1 MKKMIVFLLAVTLL
15 GTTLIGC
22 SPKKTLIETLDDGFT
37 DFLDAENFVH
47 SSSQIS
53 FREQVEQYTYNG
65 QPLKDVLQVIYHDGL
80 TGGECSGKGE
90 HFGYTNNYE
99 RKLFSRKV
107 NYTNSFYT
115 QVALDNLTLP
125 YGIDF
130 DDTITE
136 VFEKMDV
143 TLDAE
148 QDFVA
153 DDEKKDATIMTL
165 YEEDGRTLVLRN
177 YLQDKST
184 KKHTYNFVLTY
195 QETYRSTRSNG
206 KKTNVT
212 RTVTLSFG
220 TDDVLDEMNVSVKEN
235 YKK

>member
-53 FREQVEQYTYNG
+53 FRDQVEQYTYNG
-65 QPLKDVLQVIYHDGL
+65 QPLKDILQVIYLDGL
-80 TGGECSGKGE
+80 TGGGCSGKGE

-115 QVALDNLTLP
+115 KVALDNMTMP

-130 DDTITE
+130 DDTIVD
-136 VFEKMDV
+136 VFGKMGIVIDLEKDFF
-143 TLDAE
+143 LDE
-148 QDFVA
+148 PN
-153 DDEKKDATIMTL
+153 ECGDAMTL
-165 YEEDGRTLVLRN
+165 YDKDGRTLVLHDH
-177 YLQDKST
+177 YKAHPLDDVAYHYT
-184 KKHTYNFVLTY
+184 LVYV
-195 QETYRSTRSNG
+195 ETYTAKRTDG

-212 RTVTLSFG
+212 RSIELEFG
-220 TDDVLDEMNVSVKEN
+220 TDEVLSRVSIEVNEN

>member
-1 MKKMIVFLLAVTLL
+1 MKKLVVLLLVAVLLATMLA
-15 GTTLIGC
+15 GC
-22 SPKKTLIETLDDGFT
+22 APKKMPLDTLNDGFT
-37 DFLDAENFVH
+37 DFLDAENFLH

-65 QPLKDVLQVIYHDGL
+65 QLLKDVLQVIYHDGL
-80 TGGECSGKGE
+80 TGGGCSGKGE

-195 QETYRSTRSNG
+195 QETYRSTRSSG

-212 RTVTLSFG
+212 RTVTLRFG
-220 TDDVLDEMNVSVKEN
+220 TDDVLDEMDVSVKEN